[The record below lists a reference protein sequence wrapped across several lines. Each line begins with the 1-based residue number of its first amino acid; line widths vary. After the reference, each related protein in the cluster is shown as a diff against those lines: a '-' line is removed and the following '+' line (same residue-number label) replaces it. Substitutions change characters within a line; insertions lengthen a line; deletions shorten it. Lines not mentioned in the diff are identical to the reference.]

1 MKIICTTENIKSA
14 VLVAER
20 FTSRHITLPILSHI
34 LCRADEKK
42 ISLIATN
49 LEVGVEYQVA
59 GKVQKPGSAT
69 IPAKQFSQLLASLQE
84 ETVTLD
90 GKSNQL
96 TLHTP
101 TSDVTILGLDASDFP
116 NLPSIKKEHSFSLST
131 PELLSAL
138 EVVVPAAA
146 TSDIKPELSGVLI
159 ALDQNTLTL
168 AATDSF
174 RLAEKKIDDIAGV
187 RERLECILP
196 IRTAQEVMRTLPA
209 DGDDDV
215 QVIIGEHQV
224 VFAWGSVRIL
234 SRLIDGAYPPYQNII
249 PSSFETTLL
258 VNRDDLLKKIRLAA
272 VFSSRL
278 NDVTLRFS
286 PTELEVATQNAE
298 TGSTRARLSAKGRGA
313 SGSTVFNYRYLSDGL
328 NAAGGENVLLNLNGV
343 SGPTLIQ
350 NPGDASYRY
359 LVMPIRSV

>member
-1 MKIICTTENIKSA
+1 MKITCTTENIRSA
-14 VLVAER
+14 VMVAER

-59 GKVQKPGSAT
+59 GKIQKPGSVA
-69 IPAKQFSQLLASLQE
+69 IPAKQFSQLLSSLQE
-84 ETVTLD
+84 ETVIIE

-96 TLHTP
+96 ILHTP
-101 TSDVTILGLDASDFP
+101 SSNVTMLGLDASDFP
-116 NLPSIKKEHSFSLST
+116 NLPSIKKEYSFSIPA
-131 PELLSAL
+131 PELLAAL
-138 EVVVPAAA
+138 EAVIPAAA

-159 ALDQNTLTL
+159 ALEENELVL
-168 AATDSF
+168 VATDSF
-174 RLAEKKIDDIAGV
+174 RLAEKKISDVGGA

-196 IRTAQEVMRTLPA
+196 IRTAQEVARTLPA
-209 DGDDDV
+209 GGDGEV
-215 QVIIGEHQV
+215 QIIIGEHQA
-224 VFAWGSVRIL
+224 VFAWGGVRII
-234 SRLIDGAYPPYQNII
+234 SRLIDGTYPPYQNII

-258 VNRDDLLKKIRLAA
+258 VNRGDFLKKIRLAA

-286 PTELEVATQNAE
+286 PTELEVMSANAE
-298 TGSTRARLSAKGRGA
+298 TGSTSARLAAKGRGA

-328 NAAGGENVLLNLNGV
+328 DAAAGENVILNLNGI

-350 NPGDASYRY
+350 NPGDTSFRY